1 MGYTVLSRSQLQLRV
16 PQLAELAKDGFVAA
30 YEGPGGVYVVTAP
43 RVTAGMMIGSKPVH
57 LITFISQP
65 TMVIMR
71 GKRWE
76 EGSAN
81 ACAQALAMQE
91 LEAERDGTV
100 LVLTQQ
106 QVARVLG
113 GPSAAEVEAE
123 ASDPTKLAPPIAKL
137 LGMRALAWGA
147 GAATIELVADE
158 RHANPMGTLH
168 GGVLC
173 DLADLAMGAA
183 CKSALDADE
192 SFTTLE
198 LKINF
203 MKPITRGTLRGEAK
217 VKKQGKTIVLVECS
231 VFDDQKA
238 LVAFA
243 TSTCMVLR
251 GDAAKG
257 R

>member
-1 MGYTVLSRSQLQLRV
+1 MGYTVLSRSQLQLAV

-30 YEGPGGVYVVTAP
+30 YEGPGGVYVVSAP
-43 RVTAGMMIGSKPVH
+43 RVAAGMSLGSKPVH
-57 LITFISQP
+57 LMTYISQP

-91 LEAERDGTV
+91 LEARRDGTV
-100 LVLTQQ
+100 LVVTQED
-106 QVARVLG
+106 VARVLG
-113 GPSAAEVEAE
+113 GPGASATEEP
-123 ASDPTKLAPPIAKL
+123 DPTTLAPPIAKL
-137 LGMRALAWGA
+137 LGMRALTWGG
-147 GAATIELVADE
+147 GAASIELVADD

-183 CKSALDADE
+183 CKSTLAE
-192 SFTTLE
+192 GETFTTLE

-203 MKPITRGTLRGEAK
+203 MKPITTGTLRGDAK
-217 VKKQGKTIVLVECS
+217 VKKQGRTIVVVECN
-231 VFDDQKA
+231 VYDQDKS

-251 GDAAKG
+251 GDVAKG